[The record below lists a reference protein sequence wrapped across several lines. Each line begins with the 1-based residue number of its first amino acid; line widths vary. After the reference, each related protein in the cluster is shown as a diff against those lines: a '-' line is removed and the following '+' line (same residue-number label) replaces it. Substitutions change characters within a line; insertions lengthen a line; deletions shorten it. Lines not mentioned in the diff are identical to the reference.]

1 MGALLAFYE
10 HKIVFQGFCWG
21 INSFDQEGV
30 TLGKDL
36 ANQVLGIMQG
46 QAKEGACLEAEALL
60 NLLTVHRRKIL
71 KLFTRGETHFPQCF
85 NSFCDI
91 IASSFLSDGWK
102 RYVFIRVR
110 SVGF

>member
-60 NLLTVHRRKIL
+60 NL
-71 KLFTRGETHFPQCF
+71 F
-85 NSFCDI
+85 NSTQKKK
-91 IASSFLSDGWK
+91 S
-102 RYVFIRVR
+102 
-110 SVGF
+110 